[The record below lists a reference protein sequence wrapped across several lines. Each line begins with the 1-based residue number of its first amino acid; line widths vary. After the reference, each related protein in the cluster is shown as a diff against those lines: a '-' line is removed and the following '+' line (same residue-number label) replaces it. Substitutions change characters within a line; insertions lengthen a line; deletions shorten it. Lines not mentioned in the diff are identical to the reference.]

1 MQCYRERINIY
12 RIYNLLSTRRDSRMK
27 ICSLKR
33 IGFLLVLGILLPLF
47 WNQSSTIAKAATP
60 TFEEEEIEISGAGEV
75 YQLEILNKKEN
86 STYQWSSSDETVAKV
101 SSNGLITTVNK
112 GSTKIKGKITYASKK
127 TKNLYCK
134 VTVTIPATAIKI
146 NNATE
151 ANGAHVM
158 MVGESFNF
166 NRTLTPN
173 NSSDKTYWSLD
184 ASDEG
189 ANPNAVR
196 IDNSSNGIVTALRR
210 GKIVLVATAA
220 KESSAEAA
228 EDSCVKDAIII
239 EVVGPSAEVISAE
252 MINSK
257 TIKVVFGTTIREST
271 VINSYGKLSSNIVVA
286 QLDDSSGKK
295 AEDPGT
301 LAASLSSNLR
311 TLTITASN
319 SYNGYYGI
327 TFTKDIL
334 TTEGVA
340 IYQDYIELY
349 YSDGASYDDTDDIYT
364 GTDDNTNSDG
374 TEINTDAPRV
384 ASIELDD
391 TGMTTVITFT
401 EKMNFSNFKVT
412 DVKAVSSSIKVQSST
427 ISFLNSE
434 SNYNFS
440 SDGKSILIDLSDISS
455 EDYDKAFIVTISGI
469 TDTTG
474 NELVNDSIAV
484 GIHTETTPR
493 AQARPISVVCSSYD
507 TITATFN
514 RSIRTPGYA
523 YINNSGYYYGE
534 VDSDNSKQVNYTI
547 SAYDAALTGTQKVSI
562 GHWDSYNVISGDTY
576 ANEMHDFNVYFT
588 TESVR
593 PVLISYDFDSDLNIL
608 TLTYSENVSLNSDN
622 GNLIYTRASYQYDDN
637 IGYFDY
643 SEAST
648 VDNVIEIML
657 SNITLYGDY
666 TFTLPE
672 GFVLDDYHNL
682 SYNRTITIN
691 NGNGEEDANK
701 LAEPY
706 SIYQSD
712 VNHSLIYI
720 EFADKLDVTTA
731 LDVNNC
737 YISGATIAEIKLIS
751 NTTDGAIVQ
760 LTLEKGTIT
769 STGEH
774 KITISG
780 LKGYNGSPSEMAD
793 YSTEIKLIE
802 NIDPELKSV
811 TYEAASMNVIKLTF
825 SEAIKGSMIVTVQ
838 ERSTGYAIGNTVTVS
853 GDTVTITLNSTPDDG
868 SYLKIYVQDN
878 SITDLN
884 GNESTISPVLNAFVN
899 Y

>member
-1 MQCYRERINIY
+1 
-12 RIYNLLSTRRDSRMK
+12 MK
-27 ICSLKR
+27 IRSLKR

-47 WNQSSTIAKAATP
+47 WNQSSAIAKAATP
-60 TFEEEEIEISGAGEV
+60 IFKEEEIEISGAGEI

-101 SSNGLITTVNK
+101 SSNGLIATVNK
-112 GSTKIKGKITYASKK
+112 GSTKIKCKITYTSGK

-146 NNATE
+146 NNATTV
-151 ANGAHVM
+151 NGAHVM
-158 MVGESFNF
+158 MVGESYNF

-184 ASDEG
+184 ASDEE
-189 ANPNAVR
+189 ANPNAIR
-196 IDNSSNGIVTALRR
+196 IDNSSNGTVTALRS

-228 EDSCVKDAIII
+228 EDSYVKDAIII
-239 EVVGPSAEVISAE
+239 EVVGSSAEVISTE
-252 MINSK
+252 IINSK
-257 TIKVVFGTTIREST
+257 IIKVVFGTTIREST
-271 VINSYGKLSSNIVVA
+271 VIDSNGKLSSNIVVA
-286 QLDDSSGKK
+286 QLDDSSRKT

-301 LAASLSSNLR
+301 LTASLSGNLK

-319 SYNGYYGI
+319 SFNGYYGI
-327 TFTKDIL
+327 TFTNDIL

-340 IYQDYIELY
+340 IYQDYIELN

-364 GTDDNTNSDG
+364 DTDDDTASDD
-374 TEINTDAPRV
+374 TEIDANAPRV
-384 ASIELDD
+384 ASIELND
-391 TGMTTVITFT
+391 TGMITIITFT

-412 DVKAVSSSIKVQSST
+412 DAKAVSSSIKVQSGT

-440 SDGKSILIDLSDISS
+440 SDGKSILIDLSDIDS

-474 NELVNDSIAV
+474 NELVKDSVDV
-484 GIHTETTPR
+484 GIRTDTAPR
-493 AQARPISVVCSSYD
+493 AQARPIFVVRSSYD

-534 VDSDNSKQVNYTI
+534 VDSDNSNQVNYTI
-547 SAYDAALTGTQKVSI
+547 SAYDATLTGTQKVSI
-562 GHWDSYNVISGDTY
+562 GHWDSYNVMSSDTY
-576 ANEMHDFNVYFT
+576 ANEMYDYQVYFT
-588 TESVR
+588 TESAR

-608 TLTYSENVSLNSDN
+608 TLTYSENVRLNNDN
-622 GNLIYTRASYQYDDN
+622 GYLEYKMASYQYGDN
-637 IGYFDY
+637 IGYFNY

-648 VDNVIEIML
+648 VGNVIEIML
-657 SNITLYGDY
+657 RNITLYGDY

-682 SYNRTITIN
+682 SYSRTITIN

-712 VNHSLIYI
+712 VNYSFIYI
-720 EFADKLDVTTA
+720 EFADRLDATTA
-731 LDVNNC
+731 LEADNY
-737 YISGATIAEIKLIS
+737 YISGAIIKEIKLIS
-751 NTTDGAIVQ
+751 NTTDGAIIQ

-774 KITISG
+774 RITISG
-780 LKGYNGSPSEMAD
+780 LKGYNGSSSEMAD
-793 YSTEIKLIE
+793 YSTEIELIE
-802 NIDPELKSV
+802 NKEPELKSV
-811 TYEAASMNVIKLTF
+811 KYDATSKNVIVLTF

-838 ERSTGYAIGNTVTVS
+838 ERSTGYAIGSTVTIS
-853 GDTVTITLNSTPDDG
+853 GDTVTITLSSIPNDG
-868 SYLKIYVQDN
+868 TYLKIYVQDN